1 MNKINN
7 IPYYRC
13 QKILPLVYDDS
24 LSYYENLCKL
34 TSKMNEIIDDINDGF
49 EALISQKID
58 EFFNKIMIDAIYNAS
73 EETIYL
79 KKKQL

>member
-34 TSKMNEIIDDINDGF
+34 TSKMNEIIDDINDGY

-58 EFFNKIMIDAIYNAS
+58 EFFNKIMIDAIYNES

>member
-49 EALISQKID
+49 DVLISQKID
-58 EFFNKIMIDAIYNAS
+58 EFFNKIMIDAIYNES

>member
-13 QKILPLVYDDS
+13 QKILPLLYDDS
-24 LSYYENLCKL
+24 LTYYENLCKL
-34 TSKMNEIIDDINDGF
+34 TSKTNEIIDDINDGF

-58 EFFNKIMIDAIYNAS
+58 EFFNKIMIAAIYNAN

-79 KKKQL
+79 KKTQL

>member
-1 MNKINN
+1 MNKIDN

-13 QKILPLVYDDS
+13 QKILPSAYDDS

-34 TSKMNEIIDDINDGF
+34 TSKMNEIIDDINEGF

-58 EFFNKIMIDAIYNAS
+58 EFFNKIMVDAIYIES